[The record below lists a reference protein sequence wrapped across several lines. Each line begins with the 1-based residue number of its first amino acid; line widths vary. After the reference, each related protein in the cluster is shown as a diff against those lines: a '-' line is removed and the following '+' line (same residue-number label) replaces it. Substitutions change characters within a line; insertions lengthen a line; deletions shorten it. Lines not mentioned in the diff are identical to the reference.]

1 VVQRRLAELLA
12 TAPPGPIRIISI
24 CAGRGHDLLGV
35 VPTHARRDDVTSVLV
50 EIDPVNAGVA
60 REGAARAGLTRF
72 QVIEADAALTD
83 VYAHYLPADI
93 ALACGIFGNISDV
106 DLERTVRGVSM
117 LGRTGMAVIWTRHR
131 LDPDLTPTIR
141 RWFRESGFQ
150 ESSFDALE
158 TENRYAIGVA
168 RLVRDPAPF
177 TAELRLF
184 TFTR

>member
-12 TAPPGPIRIISI
+12 AAPPGPIRIISM

-35 VPTHARRDDVTSVLV
+35 VA
-50 EIDPVNAGVA
+50 
-60 REGAARAGLTRF
+60 
-72 QVIEADAALTD
+72 
-83 VYAHYLPADI
+83 
-93 ALACGIFGNISDV
+93 

-177 TAELRLF
+177 TAGLRLF